1 MWTSPKIRNL
11 SHTKMH
17 KGTWVLIEH
26 FSSECTLGWECTK
39 LSVTFM
45 EEHSLLM
52 SVFLWVADISKLEL
66 IDWRMAC
73 HWCLYVL
80 CVLVQLIWSVSV
92 IRLWAGMS
100 PNSLTTRVYLP
111 HRLSEGLLVGPL
123 SRFNGTPTAQED
135 SHTRVSGKDF
145 SLTRTCM
152 NTLQVLPA
160 TLG

>member
-11 SHTKMH
+11 SHTKML

-26 FSSECTLGWECTK
+26 FSLRVHPWMRMHKALGY
-39 LSVTFM
+39 VV
-45 EEHSLLM
+45 EEHSFFT
-52 SVFLWVADISKLEL
+52 SVFLWVADVSKLEL
-66 IDWRMAC
+66 IDWRMVC

-100 PNSLTTRVYLP
+100 PNSLTTRVCLP

-145 SLTRTCM
+145 LLTRTCM